1 MTYDQPWG
9 KVIVTAHEVVVKLVS
24 PATTLQARHDAIKL
38 FGRSPTVMVANDME
52 CQWHLRLDDDQLAE
66 QLAKALSIALD

>member
-1 MTYDQPWG
+1 MTYEQPWG
-9 KVIVTAHEVVVKLVS
+9 KVIITAREVVVKLTQ

-52 CQWHLRLDDDQLAE
+52 CQWHIQLTDDQLVG
-66 QLAKALSIALD
+66 QLAKALSIAID